1 VFKLVEASMLP
12 AVDLLVAVFM
22 PTTNNLLSLR
32 IVGHLDLALGAVM
45 IVVLVEGTQEIFAG
59 RKYTKTDIGLLKSA
73 ANISL
78 ICMQVV
84 SSCPRY
90 IIMRNGS
97 RYAV

>member
-1 VFKLVEASMLP
+1 MVP

-32 IVGHLDLALGAVM
+32 IVGHSDLASGAVM
-45 IVVLVEGTQEIFAG
+45 IVVLVERMQEIFVG
-59 RKYTKTDIGLLKSA
+59 WKYTKTDIGLLKLE

-78 ICMQVV
+78 ICMQVLCRIA
-84 SSCPRY
+84 SCPRY

>member
-1 VFKLVEASMLP
+1 MLP
-12 AVDLLVAVFM
+12 AVDSLVAVFM

-32 IVGHLDLALGAVM
+32 IVGRLDLALGAVM
-45 IVVLVEGTQEIFAG
+45 IVVLVERMQETFAG
-59 RKYTKTDIGLLKSA
+59 WKYTKTDIELLKSE
-73 ANISL
+73 ANILL

-84 SSCPRY
+84 SYCVMPGY